1 MPADF
6 AGSDVQG
13 VVSLYS
19 MGDVRSMLKL
29 VNRAKTAVVVGGG
42 IIAIELAEG
51 LAANR
56 VQVDYFLRGDHFWSK
71 ILDQAESRLVER
83 GLEQMGIRI
92 HHHTQVAQTLSKQG
106 VLTGVVTKT
115 GEVFPCQILGVA
127 TGVLPQIELAV
138 QAGLA
143 TDRGILVNE
152 YLESN
157 IADIFAA
164 GDVAR
169 VRDSRT
175 GEAWLET
182 LWRNARRQGT
192 IAGANMTGGR
202 QVCEREATLNAV
214 RIGDIITST
223 IGAVERMGD
232 TDISMFVSSDK
243 KIWEM
248 YRHSVDMA
256 HDDEICRVR
265 VLVGQQI
272 IVGAVVMGDQTPAYP
287 LLQMIQEKTDLSLIH
302 SRLADHPEFGV
313 EEIVRFYQREQFP
326 YVFH

>member
-1 MPADF
+1 MIPNRVQARVAQIFPEQHKVVLGDGRQLAFDRLLLATGSRSMPADF

-19 MGDVRSMLKL
+19 LEDVRSMLKL
-29 VNRAKTAVVVGGG
+29 VKHAKTVMVVGGG
-42 IIAIELAEG
+42 IIAMELAEG
-51 LAANR
+51 LAANGL
-56 VQVDYFLRGDHFWSK
+56 QVDYFLRGDRFWSK

-92 HHHTQVAQTLSKQG
+92 HHQTQVAQTLSKQG

-164 GDVAR
+164 GMPRGYVIHELAKPGWNVVANAR
-169 VRDSRT
+169 SRERRWSEYDRRPAGLRT
-175 GEAWLET
+175 GGHAK
-182 LWRNARRQGT
+182 RCPHR
-192 IAGANMTGGR
+192 
-202 QVCEREATLNAV
+202 
-214 RIGDIITST
+214 
-223 IGAVERMGD
+223 
-232 TDISMFVSSDK
+232 
-243 KIWEM
+243 
-248 YRHSVDMA
+248 
-256 HDDEICRVR
+256 
-265 VLVGQQI
+265 
-272 IVGAVVMGDQTPAYP
+272 
-287 LLQMIQEKTDLSLIH
+287 
-302 SRLADHPEFGV
+302 
-313 EEIVRFYQREQFP
+313 
-326 YVFH
+326 